1 MSTSADEVADIVVVG
16 GGGSGL
22 AAAIEAARYGR
33 KVILLEKNAQLG
45 GTTIRSVGSI
55 TATCTP
61 LQRAAGVQDVPQAHF
76 EDMALFAD
84 DRGFVEKDNL
94 ELRRLLVEHSPDT
107 VQWLMDMGVVFFGT
121 MPEPPH
127 RLPRMHNVLPH
138 SRSYL
143 YHLKKRAL
151 QLGVDIRVGARVV
164 KLMRAGATVT
174 GVAVAADRGAT
185 YSIGAKL
192 GVIVATGD
200 YSSAKEVK
208 AQFMSADLAD
218 VEGINPASTGDGQRM
233 VQEVGGDIVNGEI
246 MLGPEIRF
254 VAPPAKKFIELVP
267 PIKPVALAMRWSMKH
282 MPSWLL
288 RPFLM
293 MFVTTNLAP
302 SHNLFKKG
310 AILVNKDGRRF
321 VDERDNPQLAIP
333 RQRDRVSYILMDAK
347 VAAQFSAWPNF
358 ISTAPGVAY
367 AYVADYRRNRKDIFF
382 EADSIATLAVKIGV
396 PAAELEQT
404 IADYNRNLPAG
415 ATPIDKAPY
424 CALGPAKSWI
434 VLTDGGARING
445 RFQVLDRGGRAIPG
459 LYAAGSAGQG
469 GVLLEGHGHHL
480 GWAFTSGRLAGRSA
494 ALGSEAWPE
503 AALAA
508 RRGTAQKNSEPEGK
522 ELCTT

>member
-1 MSTSADEVADIVVVG
+1 MNSQCDETFDVVVVG
-16 GGGSGL
+16 SGGSGF
-22 AAAIEAARYGR
+22 AAAIEAARFGR
-33 KVILLEKNAQLG
+33 SVVLLEKNATLG
-45 GTTIRSVGSI
+45 GTTIRSVGSV
-55 TATCTP
+55 TSSCTS
-61 LQRAAGVQDVPQAHF
+61 LQRSTGVQDAPQAHF

-84 DRGFVEKDNL
+84 DRGFVDKDNL

-107 VQWLMDMGVVFFGT
+107 VQWLMDMGIVFFGT

-138 SRSYL
+138 ASSYI

-151 QLGVDIRVGARVV
+151 QLGIDIRVGTRVV
-164 KLMRAGATVT
+164 KLMRDGATVT
-174 GVAVAADRGAT
+174 GVDVATDRVAT
-185 YSIGAKL
+185 HTIGAKL
-192 GVIVATGD
+192 GVILATGD
-200 YSSAKEVK
+200 YSSAKEIK

-218 VEGINPASTGDGQRM
+218 VEGINPTSTGDGQRM

-254 VAPPAKKFIELVP
+254 IAPPSKKFIELIP
-267 PIKPVALAMRWSMKH
+267 PIKPIALAMRWSMNYL
-282 MPSWLL
+282 PSWLL

-302 SHNLFKKG
+302 SLNLFKKG
-310 AILVNKDGRRF
+310 AILINKEGNRF
-321 VDERDNPQLAIP
+321 VDERNGPQLAIP
-333 RQRDRVSYILMDAK
+333 RQLDRIAYILMDDKIAGE
-347 VAAQFSAWPNF
+347 FSAWPNF

-367 AYVADYRRNRKDIFF
+367 AYLADYRRNRKDIFF
-382 EADSIATLAVKIGV
+382 QGATLTELAGKLSIPAGV
-396 PAAELEQT
+396 LEKT
-404 IADYNRNLPAG
+404 IAEYNRNLPAG
-415 ATPIDKAPY
+415 MPPIDRPPY

-434 VLTDGGARING
+434 VFTDGGARVNSKLE
-445 RFQVLDRGGRAIPG
+445 VLDRSGRPIPG

-494 ALGSEAWPE
+494 ALGGAEWTE

-508 RRGTAQKNSEPEGK
+508 RRAAA
-522 ELCTT
+522 